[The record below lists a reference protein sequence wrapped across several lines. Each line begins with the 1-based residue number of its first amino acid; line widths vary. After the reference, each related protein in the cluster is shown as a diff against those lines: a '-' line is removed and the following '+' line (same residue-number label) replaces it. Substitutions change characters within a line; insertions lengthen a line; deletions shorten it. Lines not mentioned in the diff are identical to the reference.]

1 MYCRLLPII
10 ILWCFRHFQPEVPP
24 KNSTNQEV
32 NAVSFH
38 VASMP
43 ITDSTWYYVLDSA
56 KLHRDQGDFDHAIK
70 QLQSIPERSLTDT
83 ALLAEIA
90 HQKGVV
96 RFNMEHFE
104 ESIKQWRAALD
115 WRLSKTI
122 LDTTAITKG
131 FRNIG
136 YTHFLLEN
144 YEAAK
149 DSLTQALD
157 WYSHIAEPEEQ
168 RLATIYREL
177 GEVNLS
183 LGDINSA
190 QSQILTAF
198 EMSASF
204 EPWER
209 GLCFTSCFNLYY
221 EISDFE
227 KALVYL
233 EDGLQL
239 YLGMEEKFDEDYLQ
253 ISDFYNNLGIFYIN
267 QNQWDAAIL
276 NYQKAAQINQ
286 RYPYRAK
293 QLDVNYFNI
302 ADLYYKQAK
311 YALALKYIDQAIEIQ
326 KDLQE
331 VVGLA
336 ENYDLKAKVYW
347 QKGDLKNALLWNQKA
362 MQLIVPHLKEEAIP
376 GPESFVVHKLELIE
390 ILYNRAAI
398 LQEKPG
404 EKALFQASAIYD
416 SLSLFIEGIRL
427 QYESDQTKAFF
438 AESAKNIFQSAVDLN
453 VQLYDKSNNQVFLA
467 KAFEYTEHAK
477 AVILLDALNDS
488 EAKQYAGVPKVI
500 VAEGQQLKKA
510 IAHIEKALMA
520 FPDSADLRN
529 ELILQ
534 NRALEAYIDQLENQ
548 YPDYAN
554 LKYHRQSISL
564 ANLQA
569 QLKDTI
575 VSYFLG
581 KKSTYA
587 FLLNSQELDI
597 VVLGAVEALPP
608 LIEALREGLYGQQTG
623 GEYAKRTYDS
633 LYVQGAHQLYQYLF
647 EPLVHQFDLPE
658 KMTIIPDGML
668 GFVPFESL
676 LTALPEKPHRFGSHT
691 YLLKQYQI
699 SYAYSTALLEEMQY
713 KVHRFPSQKVLIFEP
728 EFGLH
733 PNDPLR
739 PLVSA
744 SQDLKKIIGG
754 KVIEKEEATLER
766 FTEEAANYQ
775 IIHLGTHG
783 LANDTMGDYGYLA
796 FTFLPDSLDNE
807 LLYTRDLYNLSLNAD
822 IVVLSACETG
832 VGELQEGEGIISLAR
847 GFSYAGAKSIITT
860 LWQVNDE
867 STNELLQSFYTAIKG
882 GNSID
887 LALQQ
892 AKLDFI
898 DQKGHEAHPFYWAGF
913 VGVGDMGALEFG
925 SNRHWWWAWF
935 LLLPVVGGYFW
946 IRRK

>member
-24 KNSTNQEV
+24 KNIANKEEKS
-32 NAVSFH
+32 VSFH
-38 VASMP
+38 LASVP
-43 ITDSTWYYVLDSA
+43 INDSTWYHVLDSA
-56 KLHRDQGDFDHAIK
+56 VLAREQGDFDHAIK
-70 QLQSIPERSLTDT
+70 QLQSIPEQSITDT
-83 ALLAEIA
+83 ALLAETA

-104 ESIKQWRAALD
+104 EAIKQWRAALH

-157 WYSHIAEPEEQ
+157 WYSHIAEPEAQ

-239 YLGMEEKFDEDYLQ
+239 YLSMEEKFDEDYLQ

-286 RYPYRAK
+286 RYPFRAK

-302 ADLYYKQAK
+302 ADLYYKQAN
-311 YALALKYIDQAIEIQ
+311 YTLALKYIDRAIEIQ
-326 KDLQE
+326 ESLHE

-336 ENYDLKAKVYW
+336 ENYDLKSKIYR
-347 QKGDLKNALLWNQKA
+347 QKGDHKNALLWNQKA
-362 MQLIVPHLKEEAIP
+362 MQLIVPHIKEAVIP

-390 ILYNRAAI
+390 ILHNRAEI
-398 LQEKPG
+398 LQERPG
-404 EKALFQASAIYD
+404 EKALLRASAIYD

-427 QYESDQTKAFF
+427 KYESDQTKAFF

-453 VQLYDKSNNQVFLA
+453 VQLYNKSNNQAFLA

-488 EAKQYAGVPKVI
+488 EAKQYAGVPKEI

-510 IAHIEKALMA
+510 IAHTEKALMA

-564 ANLQA
+564 VNLKV
-569 QLKDTI
+569 QLKDTLI
-575 VSYFLG
+575 SYFLG
-581 KKSTYA
+581 KDSTYA
-587 FLLNSQELDI
+587 FLLNQHKLDLI
-597 VVLGAVEALPP
+597 KLGEVRALPP
-608 LIEALREGLYGQQTG
+608 LIEAFLEGLYGQQTG
-623 GEYAKRTYDS
+623 GKLSKHTYDS
-633 LYVQGAHQLYQYLF
+633 LYVQASHQLYQYLF
-647 EPLVHQFDLPE
+647 EPLAQRFDLPE
-658 KMTIIPDGML
+658 KITIIPDGML

-676 LTALPEKPHRFGSHT
+676 LTQLPERAQRFGSHA
-691 YLLKQYQI
+691 YLLKDHQI
-699 SYAYSTALLEEMQY
+699 SYAYSTALLKEMQY
-713 KVHRFPSQKVLIFEP
+713 KVHQSPSRKVLIFEP

-733 PNDPLR
+733 PHDPLP
-739 PLVSA
+739 PLIPTA
-744 SQDLKKIIGG
+744 QDLKKIIGG
-754 KVIEKEEATLER
+754 KVIAKEDATLKRFTREAT
-766 FTEEAANYQ
+766 NYQ

-783 LANDTMGDYGYLA
+783 LANDSIGDYGYLA
-796 FTFLPDSLDNE
+796 FTFLPDDMDNE
-807 LLYTRDLYNLSLNAD
+807 FLYTRDLYNLTLNAD
-822 IVVLSACETG
+822 MVVLSACETG
-832 VGELQEGEGIISLAR
+832 VGELKKGEGIISLAR

-867 STNELLQSFYTAIKG
+867 STNELLQSFYTSIKSG
-882 GNSID
+882 RPID
-887 LALQQ
+887 MALRQ

-898 DQKGHEAHPFYWAGF
+898 DQNGHEAHPFYWAGF
-913 VGVGDMGALEFG
+913 VGVGDMSILELSTG
-925 SNRHWWWAWF
+925 LDWWWAWF
-935 LLLPVVGGYFW
+935 LLLPVVVGYFW
-946 IRRK
+946 MRRG